1 MKTNYMIVAKCD
13 PYNAKHHWHGQRVL
27 KYDGPT
33 PVEWV
38 AGEFDTEEEAKDQL
52 HDWCL
57 AECDDFI
64 DLANEGEVIDW
75 CRGWLDDWET
85 EPVRNMLNAIAA
97 DGYGIYD
104 QTNCAFI
111 MGVDDWYYSF
121 DSMTYSIETSDYGED

>member
-1 MKTNYMIVAKCD
+1 MGKNYIIVAKCD

-38 AGEFDTEEEAKDQL
+38 AGEYDTEEEAKDQL
-52 HDWCL
+52 YKWCL
-57 AECDDFI
+57 AESDDFI

-104 QTNCAFI
+104 QTNYAFI
-111 MGVDDWYYSF
+111 MGVDDWCYSF
-121 DSMTYSIETSDYGED
+121 DSMSYSIESGDYGED